1 MKKIPNN
8 QKRYSL
14 GKWVQQASHFLS
26 QSETN
31 FYSNTVSQSY
41 FLYARDCSLHL
52 RFKSLSLSLYI
63 YIGKFLGGPGLQGW
77 QADLV
82 VPTNKHKT
90 TH

>member
-1 MKKIPNN
+1 M
-8 QKRYSL
+8 
-14 GKWVQQASHFLS
+14 GATASHFLS

-41 FLYARDCSLHL
+41 FLYARDCKSLYICSLHL
-52 RFKSLSLSLYI
+52 RFKSLSLSLYIYI